1 MILSGLLPA
10 QRARIVAAYRG
21 TGLVLVRSTIV
32 DDWLTLVM
40 RRPARLPSRVGAA
53 RRTNPRYAAGGMF

>member
-21 TGLVLVRSTIV
+21 TGLVLVRSLIV
-32 DDWLTLVM
+32 DGWLTLVL
-40 RRPARLPSRVGAA
+40 RRPR
-53 RRTNPRYAAGGMF
+53 